1 LSAAGK
7 QWAERQPLA
16 QIPDQIVPVRS
27 VETDRGPMTDFG
39 TYLTMRNFLAASQVI
54 FQWAHIAEKAGPLDS
69 DWPSSIP
76 LEVWLIGARLPQLY
90 ESTYPGKTY
99 TQKRKADQTLYGESL
114 AFVQQALAA
123 MKIVSTEGKPWA
135 AETINNYRTRAIQ
148 AGLVQSRK
156 K

>member
-1 LSAAGK
+1 
-7 QWAERQPLA
+7 
-16 QIPDQIVPVRS
+16 
-27 VETDRGPMTDFG
+27 VETDLGQKIDFG
-39 TYLTMRNFLAASQVI
+39 TDLTIRNFLAAARAI
-54 FQWAHIAEKAGPLDS
+54 NQWARIAEQYGRLKLDWPKNVPLD
-69 DWPSSIP
+69 
-76 LEVWLIGARLPQLY
+76 VWLIGARLPQLY

-99 TQKRKADQTLYGESL
+99 TRNRKADQTLYGESL

-135 AETINNYRTRAIQ
+135 VETINNYRTRAIQ